1 MMTAESIQQHLLDE
15 LDVTEVLVKLDGSHA
30 NITVVGDVFA
40 ELSRV
45 KKQQVVYAPLK
56 ELIASGEL
64 HAVSIRTYTPTEWQR
79 EKKHRDL
86 SSSEADSRC
95 KS

>member
-1 MMTAESIQQHLLDE
+1 MTAESIQQHLLDE

-79 EKKHRDL
+79 EKKLAML
-86 SSSEADSRC
+86 S
-95 KS
+95 

>member
-1 MMTAESIQQHLLDE
+1 MNMMTAESIQQHLLDE

-79 EKKHRDL
+79 EKKLAML
-86 SSSEADSRC
+86 S
-95 KS
+95 

>member
-1 MMTAESIQQHLLDE
+1 MISTEQIRTLLDSA
-15 LDVTEVLVKLDGSHA
+15 LNPDDLLIKVDGSHA
-30 NITVVGDVFA
+30 TITVVSAAFE

-64 HAVSIRTYTPTEWQR
+64 HAVSIKTYTPTEWQR
-79 EKKHRDL
+79 QKKLANL
-86 SSSEADSRC
+86 S
-95 KS
+95 

>member
-1 MMTAESIQQHLLDE
+1 MITAESIQQHLLE
-15 LDVTEVLVKLDGSHA
+15 SIDVSEVLVKLDGGHA
-30 NITVVGDVFA
+30 NITVVGELFS

-56 ELIASGEL
+56 EWIASGEL

-79 EKKHRDL
+79 EKKLAML
-86 SSSEADSRC
+86 S
-95 KS
+95 